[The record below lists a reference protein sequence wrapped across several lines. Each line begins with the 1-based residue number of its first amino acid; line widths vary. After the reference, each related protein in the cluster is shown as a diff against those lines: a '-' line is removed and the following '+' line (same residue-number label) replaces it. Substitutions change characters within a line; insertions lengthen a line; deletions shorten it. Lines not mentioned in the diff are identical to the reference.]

1 MSFNYKTIALTKV
14 ASVLQMVSVPVAN
27 SFGTLG
33 YEVCSINNLECKFS
47 EHYKAHEWW
56 GQSQTEKYVDRMK
69 MHEVK
74 TEKQA
79 NKNIASPPPKTYTQV
94 SVDPEG
100 VDSAVFHSLQL

>member
-1 MSFNYKTIALTKV
+1 MAFNYKTIALTKV
-14 ASVLQMVSVPVAN
+14 AGVLQIVSVPVAN

-47 EHYKAHEWW
+47 EHYKANEWRGGGW
-56 GQSQTEKYVDRMK
+56 TEKYIDGLN

-79 NKNIASPPPKTYTQV
+79 NKNITSPPPPQHTYTRTHKPR
-94 SVDPEG
+94 SC
-100 VDSAVFHSLQL
+100 